1 MMDTNTVKK
10 NFKILSNRLNA
21 NIKLIKTNKR
31 KTISI
36 VLKSD
41 GIYIKAPHS
50 VDEKYI
56 FNLLRNKE
64 AWLIK
69 KLKETNNCYPIEKKK
84 FIDNEVFFFH
94 GLALKL
100 KIYKSN
106 ENKVFLIKKDLHLVC
121 YYENIKAVKKNLEN
135 WYKNECCKYLRKRT
149 DFISKKLK
157 INYKNLLIKNY
168 KRKLGSCSF
177 HGNITFNWRII
188 MFPRPIVDYIIIH
201 ELCHR
206 VHFNH
211 SKKFWL
217 KVEEYCQNFKE
228 HKSWLKK
235 NINIIYW

>member
-84 FIDNEVFFFH
+84 FIDNEVFFF
-94 GLALKL
+94 
-100 KIYKSN
+100 
-106 ENKVFLIKKDLHLVC
+106 
-121 YYENIKAVKKNLEN
+121 
-135 WYKNECCKYLRKRT
+135 
-149 DFISKKLK
+149 
-157 INYKNLLIKNY
+157 
-168 KRKLGSCSF
+168 
-177 HGNITFNWRII
+177 
-188 MFPRPIVDYIIIH
+188 
-201 ELCHR
+201 
-206 VHFNH
+206 
-211 SKKFWL
+211 
-217 KVEEYCQNFKE
+217 
-228 HKSWLKK
+228 SWVST
-235 NINIIYW
+235 